1 MRRRQL
7 AQVLLASIALT
18 VAPRMAA
25 SKDRVAVVFYTAE
38 TNGTLEPC
46 GCTSDPLGDFA
57 RVSALVR
64 RTNAGHGRALLVD
77 AGNLTY
83 PATESTAKRQPVDD
97 LKAGFLAR
105 ELAKLPWGG
114 SALGDSDLAR
124 GMKGIVPKRLAVNVP
139 AGVAADVVV
148 PSQVVDVGGIK
159 IGVLGLAAPS
169 AARTLGTTL
178 MDPETSAKDEV
189 KQLRE
194 RGAEVVILLAPFER
208 PMARA
213 LARASG
219 ADFVVVGKKVGLGMR
234 RAESA
239 GTGFIVAPGEALQYL
254 GRLDIVLRDGQRPAQ
269 GPALVDA
276 GGEAATRE
284 RVDEID
290 RLLAR
295 LDKDIAGWQKEASAD
310 AAFVAGKV
318 RERDELR
325 AERTR
330 LAGRRWLPPTSGSYF
345 TNTLIPIRR
354 TLPRDPALK
363 KSMRA
368 LDQAIGQANLRTA
381 EPPPKPEPGRAF
393 FVGGER
399 CISCHKAAQR
409 SWLTTA
415 HAKAWKTL
423 VDVGKEA
430 HDDCVSCHVTGYGE
444 VGGSSLGFTKDF
456 ENVQCEACH
465 APNSIHVEKKGKE
478 SPYAGV
484 TKTPETMCVHCH
496 NEKHS
501 DTFQYEAYL
510 RDALGPGHGE
520 ELLDKLGPG
529 PTARQLRKQA
539 AERAARAAG
548 ERRGRPHP

>member
-1 MRRRQL
+1 MRRRQPVR
-7 AQVLLASIALT
+7 VLLAAFAFT
-18 VAPRMAA
+18 VAPRVAT
-25 SKDRVAVVFYTAE
+25 SKERVAVVFYTAE

-64 RTNAGHGRALLVD
+64 KTNAGRGRALLVD

-83 PATESTAKRQPVDD
+83 PATESPARRQPVDD
-97 LKAGFLAR
+97 LKARFLAS

-124 GMKGIVPKRLAVNVP
+124 GVRGIVPKRLAVNVP
-139 AGVAADVVV
+139 AGVAADVVA
-148 PSQVVDVGGIK
+148 PSSVMEVGGIK
-159 IGVLGLAAPS
+159 IGVLGLAAPGT
-169 AARTLGTTL
+169 AATLGTTL
-178 MDPETSAKDEV
+178 MDPEASAKDEV
-189 KQLRE
+189 KRLRE
-194 RGAEVVILLAPFER
+194 RGAEVVILLAPVER

-234 RAESA
+234 RAEPA
-239 GTGFIVAPGEALQYL
+239 GTGFVVAAGEALQYL
-254 GRLDIVLRDGQRPAQ
+254 GRLDIVLREGPSPTH

-276 GGEAATRE
+276 GGEAATHD

-290 RLLAR
+290 RMLTR
-295 LDKDIAGWQKEASAD
+295 LDKDIAGWQKETSAD
-310 AAFVAGKV
+310 AAFVAGKI

-330 LAGRRWLPPTSGSYF
+330 LTDHRWRPPAQGSYF
-345 TNTLIPIRR
+345 TNTLVPVRR
-354 TLPRDPALK
+354 TLPRDPALR

-368 LDQAIGQANLRTA
+368 LDEAIGEVNLKMA

-393 FVGGER
+393 YVGGER

-423 VDVGKEA
+423 VDVGKDA

-444 VGGSSLGFTKDF
+444 VGGSSLGFTKDL
-456 ENVQCEACH
+456 EDVQCEACH

-520 ELLDKLGPG
+520 DLLDKLGPG

-539 AERAARAAG
+539 AMRAARAVG
-548 ERRGRPHP
+548 GRRARPHP